1 MPCNLLWWLRPER
14 VHATAC
20 ATLTTSSNTC
30 LGVRRPTVSV
40 SRRSS
45 TAGSVSRP
53 NRGVAKRHATRLGT
67 RGRRTQGRGRCQYLC
82 ANPVAQ
88 RADDRQTLDEH
99 HVDGRCFPCWRAG
112 SVSQEKYPRIE
123 NIRDRRTRRGRRNGQ
138 TDEEGL
144 DHSGKCANRAVDYR
158 RGRSSR
164 RRGRPIPSALESFCA
179 QRPALPACERS
190 RRVRNLRAKS
200 HERLVACAKTGRQRP
215 RAPMHHEKDVFMR
228 TCCKAKPTR
237 FTNFNWDL
245 HKRGPFRLPYTG
257 SAQKTRAHR
266 LNRQRQQWCRAVPTQ
281 PMLCDCE
288 SAKYC

>member
-53 NRGVAKRHATRLGT
+53 NRGVAKRHATRLAT
-67 RGRRTQGRGRCQYLC
+67 RGRRTQGGGRCQYLC
-82 ANPVAQ
+82 ANLLPSGLVADKLYTNIMSTAGFSPAGVLGLKAK
-88 RADDRQTLDEH
+88 RGTLESKMIVIGG
-99 HVDGRCFPCWRAG
+99 HVGEEETVRP
-112 SVSQEKYPRIE
+112 
-123 NIRDRRTRRGRRNGQ
+123 TRKAWITLGN
-138 TDEEGL
+138 
-144 DHSGKCANRAVDYR
+144 APNRAVDYT

-179 QRPALPACERS
+179 QLPPLPACERS
-190 RRVRNLRAKS
+190 RRVRYLRAKS
-200 HERLVACAKTGRQRP
+200 LERLMACAKTGTQRP

-228 TCCKAKPTR
+228 TYCKAKP
-237 FTNFNWDL
+237 
-245 HKRGPFRLPYTG
+245 HG
-257 SAQKTRAHR
+257 S
-266 LNRQRQQWCRAVPTQ
+266 PI
-281 PMLCDCE
+281 
-288 SAKYC
+288 